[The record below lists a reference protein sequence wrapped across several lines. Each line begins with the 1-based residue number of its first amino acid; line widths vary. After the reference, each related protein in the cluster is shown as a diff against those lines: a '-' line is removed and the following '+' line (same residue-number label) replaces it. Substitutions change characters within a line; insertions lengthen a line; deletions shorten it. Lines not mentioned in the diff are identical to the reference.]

1 MLKAIHG
8 NWNNAYTLEEEGK
21 LVIEVAEE
29 NSDPIAYYFT
39 CTDEKLM
46 ADLLKLFTPNC
57 YRIGIH
63 MKEKDVESRKV
74 SSFNIMY
81 KKYSYGGYIIRKSIF
96 VQDLSG
102 ADAPNNFEI
111 TSTCDKVR
119 DTKSCSV
126 ENCLQDAL
134 EFIENESYMIKE

>member
-8 NWNNAYTLEEEGK
+8 NLINAYSLEEEGK

-29 NSDPIAYYFT
+29 NSDPIAYYFP
-39 CTDEKLM
+39 CTDEKIM
-46 ADLLKLFTPNC
+46 IGLLKLFTSNC

-63 MKEKDVESRKV
+63 MKEKEADSKKV
-74 SSFNIMY
+74 FSFNLMY
-81 KKYSYGGYIIRKSIF
+81 KNYFSNGYTIRKSIF

-102 ADAPNNFEI
+102 ADAPNNFVI

-134 EFIENESYMIKE
+134 EFIESESSMIKE